1 MSALRKIQYNCK
13 KATFLIE
20 KRLID
25 RITFLEAIELRIHLA
40 GCSVCKIFD
49 KQSRM
54 INTMV
59 KQFFNDST
67 PVEIRLDDV
76 YKKVLH
82 NLIEDKLNKN

>member
-1 MSALRKIQYNCK
+1 LQKGYFPDRKTPYY
-13 KATFLIE
+13 
-20 KRLID
+20 
-25 RITFLEAIELRIHLA
+25 RITFREAIELRIHLA